1 MSKGRHKCS
10 WLGRAKSNDF
20 DIQNLRTAFFLKSP
34 TFKVYLYL
42 EKEGGSSSKE
52 EEEGQKENSQRE
64 AN

>member
-1 MSKGRHKCS
+1 MFM
-10 WLGRAKSNDF
+10 GRAKSNDF